1 MDKKHLKE
9 TILGG
14 ILNNPVFVLV
24 LGMCPTIAKSGNV
37 TDAFSL
43 GVATAFVLIVSNILI
58 SLLRKKIPDQVR
70 LPAYI
75 IIIATFTTLVQMF
88 IASFLPE
95 LNKSIGAFIQLI
107 VVNCIILGRAEAFA
121 GKNKVGYAALD
132 GISMGIG
139 FIAAISL
146 LGGIRQLL
154 TMAGLKI
161 FSQTAGGFIVL
172 GILMAFFN
180 HMLSLYRK
188 RLRSK
193 SGMLGEGV

>member
-1 MDKKHLKE
+1 MDKKRLKE
-9 TILGG
+9 TIFGG

-24 LGMCPTIAKSGNV
+24 LGMCPTIANSSNV
-37 TDAFSL
+37 VDAFSL
-43 GVATAFVLIVSNILI
+43 GAGTAFVLIFSNLLI

-88 IASFLPE
+88 VASFLPE
-95 LNKSIGAFIQLI
+95 LNKTIGKFIPLI

-121 GKNKVGYAALD
+121 SKNKVGYAVLD
-132 GISMGIG
+132 GLSMGIG
-139 FIAAISL
+139 FIAAICL

-154 TMAGLKI
+154 TMAGLTI

-172 GILMAFFN
+172 GLLMAFFN
-180 HMLSLYRK
+180 QMLSLYRQ
-188 RLRSK
+188 RLRAK
-193 SGMLGEGV
+193 TRVLGEGM